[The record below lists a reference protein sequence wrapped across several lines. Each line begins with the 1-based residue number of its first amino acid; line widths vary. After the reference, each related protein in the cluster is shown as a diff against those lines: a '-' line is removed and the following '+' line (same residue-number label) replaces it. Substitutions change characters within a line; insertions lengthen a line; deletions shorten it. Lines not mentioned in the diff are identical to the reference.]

1 MPPKPRNGSSDGN
14 ADIDGLGL
22 KPGLELMP
30 GLLLGLTTEVSKPR
44 LDIGLDK

>member
-22 KPGLELMP
+22 ELML
-30 GLLLGLTTEVSKPR
+30 GLLLGLTTEVSEPR